1 MAKYWDKFAEE
12 YVDEK
17 DLEVTAPP
25 ERYFRIEDVE
35 GTINSLKDTIRRA
48 EEAIA
53 VLSGD
58 PT

>member
-25 ERYFRIEDVE
+25 ERYFEIKDVE
-35 GTINSLKDTIRRA
+35 GTMERLRSTIRQA
-48 EEAIA
+48 EDAIA
-53 VLSGD
+53 VLSA
-58 PT
+58 T